1 MVHIIFKCFSDIW
14 KLDIWDHCFYSLS
27 IHCNSEGQIYLFKYI
42 LYSLCLLIFVLLYVI
57 QVLVWMITKM
67 YVMLGVLVFVYIFHF
82 FYYMFYVFYFEN
94 KEIQTPYLM
103 ETYFSLITGLFYFF
117 EKCFIRYILI
127 MLFPFSNSSQILPTH
142 LALCHFVFSLFRKQT
157 GKPNKNSNT

>member
-42 LYSLCLLIFVLLYVI
+42 LYNLCLLIFVLLYVI
-57 QVLVWMITKM
+57 QVLVWMLTKM
-67 YVMLGVLVFVYIFHF
+67 YVMLRVLVFVYFFIF

-94 KEIQTPYLM
+94 KKQTPYLM

-117 EKCFIRYILI
+117 WKMFHSVY
-127 MLFPFSNSSQILPTH
+127 SNH
-142 LALCHFVFSLFRKQT
+142 AFSLLQFLSDLTYPLSALPFRFL
-157 GKPNKNSNT
+157 SL